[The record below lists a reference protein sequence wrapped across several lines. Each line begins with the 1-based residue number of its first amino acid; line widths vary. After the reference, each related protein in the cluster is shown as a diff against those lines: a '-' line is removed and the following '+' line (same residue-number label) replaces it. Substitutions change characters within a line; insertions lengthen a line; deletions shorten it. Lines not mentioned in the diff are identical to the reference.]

1 MAAIPLVIITLDL
14 VVTPLVVSTIMKG
27 KPFQFQ
33 FQAPCLHAIG
43 LWRGL
48 HPHKVLF
55 ASSYATTYVNC
66 VGSPHNFFF
75 EKGLTLQLS
84 PYMCETPNGI
94 VYAMMLSTTLKPY
107 LLQYTPLANFPL
119 LGGQRFVFG
128 RDGL

>member
-1 MAAIPLVIITLDL
+1 MGRRLLALCVWVCVGWVVCRQAIA
-14 VVTPLVVSTIMKG
+14 K
-27 KPFQFQ
+27 
-33 FQAPCLHAIG
+33 APCLRAIG